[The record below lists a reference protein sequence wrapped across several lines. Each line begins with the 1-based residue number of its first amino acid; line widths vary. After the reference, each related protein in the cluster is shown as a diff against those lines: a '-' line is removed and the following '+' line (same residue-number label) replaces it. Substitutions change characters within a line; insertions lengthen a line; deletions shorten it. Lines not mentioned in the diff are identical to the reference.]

1 MELINSFDH
10 ESKEYEE
17 FLQHLICFNGDL
29 PFDVEEVKLYFRI

>member
-17 FLQHLICFNGDL
+17 FLQHLICFNEDL